1 LKEEEAASAA
11 RKMTKT
17 GSALCVAVVEHTA
30 FIKVPGRA
38 NYASSIDLK
47 NLVGELRQRGFAEFI
62 LDLRECMTMDST
74 FLGVL
79 AGLVLRNNHP
89 EPEPP
94 AIVLLN
100 PNNRVLDLIENLGV
114 LSMFKVKY
122 EEVSSTL
129 MFEPSNGAP
138 EPTKEEVTRNCLE
151 AHRTLMKINPA
162 NVPKFK
168 EVTQFMAEDLKK
180 LSNGN

>member
-1 LKEEEAASAA
+1 
-11 RKMTKT
+11 MTKT
-17 GSALCVAVVEHTA
+17 ASTLCVAVVEQTA

-47 NLVGELRQRGFAEFI
+47 NLVAELRLRGFTEFV
-62 LDLRECMTMDST
+62 LDLRECLTMDST

-89 EPEPP
+89 EPTAPTIE
-94 AIVLLN
+94 LLN

-114 LSMFKVKY
+114 LSMFKVSN
-122 EEVSSTL
+122 EEAPCTL
-129 MFEPSNGAP
+129 MFEPASELA
-138 EPTKEEVTRNCLE
+138 EPTKEEITRNCLE
-151 AHRTLMKINPA
+151 AHRTLMNINPA

-168 EVTQFMAEDLKK
+168 EVAQFMAEDLKK
-180 LSNGN
+180 LSGGSST

>member
-1 LKEEEAASAA
+1 
-11 RKMTKT
+11 MTKT
-17 GSALCVAVVEHTA
+17 VPVLCVAVVEQTA

-38 NYASSIDLK
+38 NYATSIDLK
-47 NLVGELRQRGFAEFI
+47 NIVGELRQRGFSEFV
-62 LDLRECMTMDST
+62 LDLRECVTMDST

-89 EPEPP
+89 EPNPP
-94 AIVLLN
+94 VIELLN

-114 LSMFKVKY
+114 LSMFKVKN
-122 EEVSSTL
+122 EEIPSTL
-129 MFEPSNGAP
+129 LFEPANDHAAP
-138 EPTKEEVTRNCLE
+138 SKEEVTRNCLE

-180 LSNGN
+180 LTGGK

>member
-1 LKEEEAASAA
+1 
-11 RKMTKT
+11 MTKT
-17 GSALCVAVVEHTA
+17 ASTLCVAVLDQTA

-47 NLVGELRQRGFAEFI
+47 NLVTELRQRGFTDFV

-89 EPEPP
+89 EPAAP
-94 AIVLLN
+94 AIELLN

-114 LSMFKVKY
+114 LNMFKVSNQ
-122 EEVSSTL
+122 EAPCTL
-129 MFEPSNGAP
+129 LFEPTNEHDA
-138 EPTKEEVTRNCLE
+138 PTKLEITRTCLE
-151 AHRTLMKINPA
+151 AHRTLMKINPD

-180 LSNGN
+180 LTGGNSS

>member
-1 LKEEEAASAA
+1 LLPRE
-11 RKMTKT
+11 MTKT
-17 GSALCVAVVEHTA
+17 SPALCVAVVKHTA

-47 NLVGELRQRGFAEFI
+47 TLVAELRKRGFSEFI

-79 AGLVLRNNHP
+79 AGLVLRNNQP

-94 AIVLLN
+94 LIELLN
-100 PNNRVLDLIENLGV
+100 PNDRVLDLIENLGV
-114 LSMFKVKY
+114 LSMFKVKN
-122 EEVSSTL
+122 EDVPSTL
-129 MFEPSNGAP
+129 MFEPTNDHPA
-138 EPTKEEVTRNCLE
+138 PTKEEVTRNCLE
-151 AHRTLMKINPA
+151 AHRTLMQVNPA

-168 EVTQFMAEDLKK
+168 EVTQFMAEDLNK
-180 LSNGN
+180 LSNNGK

>member
-1 LKEEEAASAA
+1 
-11 RKMTKT
+11 MTKT
-17 GSALCVAVVEHTA
+17 VPALCVAVVEHTA

-47 NLVGELRQRGFAEFI
+47 NLVSELRQRGFAEFI

-89 EPEPP
+89 EPGAPTIE
-94 AIVLLN
+94 LLN
-100 PNNRVLDLIENLGV
+100 PNSRILDLIENLGV
-114 LSMFKVKY
+114 LEMFRVKN
-122 EEVSSTL
+122 EEVPATL
-129 MFEPSNGAP
+129 MFEPTNDHP

-180 LSNGN
+180 LSNGK

>member
-1 LKEEEAASAA
+1 
-11 RKMTKT
+11 MTRT
-17 GSALCVAVVEHTA
+17 GPALCVAVVEHTA
-30 FIKVPGRA
+30 FVKVPGRA

-47 NLVGELRQRGFAEFI
+47 NLVGELRQRGFSEFI

-79 AGLVLRNNHP
+79 AGLVLRNGHP
-89 EPEPP
+89 EPEAPT
-94 AIVLLN
+94 IELLN
-100 PNNRVLDLIENLGV
+100 PNSRVLDLIENLGV
-114 LSMFKVKY
+114 LSMFRVKN
-122 EEVSSTL
+122 EDAPSTL
-129 MFEPSNGAP
+129 MFEPTNDHP

-180 LSNGN
+180 LSNGK